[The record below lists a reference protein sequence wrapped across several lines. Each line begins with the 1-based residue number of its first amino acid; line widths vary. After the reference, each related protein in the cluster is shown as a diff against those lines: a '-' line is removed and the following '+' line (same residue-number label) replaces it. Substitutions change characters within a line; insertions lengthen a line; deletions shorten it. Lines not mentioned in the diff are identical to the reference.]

1 VKLQITVDGRRYEVE
16 VEAFEPD
23 PRLHA
28 HVSPFATARVPAQP
42 AALARGEALAGTGGS
57 VAGHPGAGHGP
68 PGGGGAGQGTE
79 SGGGDPA
86 AAGDG
91 EVESRVCRSPIAGT
105 VIRVVAQE
113 GQALQPGD
121 ALLVLEAMKMETSI
135 TAPRAGRL
143 VKLRVTVGQ
152 AVRTGQVLVD
162 LD

>member
-1 VKLQITVDGRRYEVE
+1 VGEDRGVE
-16 VEAFEPD
+16 
-23 PRLHA
+23 
-28 HVSPFATARVPAQP
+28 P
-42 AALARGEALAGTGGS
+42 AA
-57 VAGHPGAGHGP
+57 GAGD
-68 PGGGGAGQGTE
+68 Q
-79 SGGGDPA
+79 A
-86 AAGDG
+86 ASGDG

-143 VKLRVTVGQ
+143 VKLRVSVGQ